1 MKPNSCAAA
10 WFVAKSVRFLAA
22 IDGLPGALQA
32 RALDCDVA
40 RLVRIRGDR
49 RLVLPAICALVAT
62 IGAVRAGAAAE
73 PARPTHLLVVSIDG
87 LAWQRLQPALPRL
100 GVLRSLV
107 EAGASGPLQTVFP
120 SMTWAAHA
128 SIATGR
134 NPGGHGVLGNRY
146 YDRNSDDLVET
157 WQRDAAILRAP
168 ALWQVAKAA
177 GWTTAALLWPQTSR
191 AQGLDWQVPEVY
203 GQRNF
208 ESGSTPGL
216 LGQLQAQAGL
226 PVGHIGKLGS
236 DEAFLLDSWVRDAA
250 VWLIETKKPR
260 LALVHFL
267 SVDTFSHA
275 WGPAAVE
282 PRWGLELVDRYLGD
296 VINAYQ
302 RAGLR
307 DKLLI
312 CVVSDHGFL
321 ELTEAFSPWEALQA
335 SPLKPAEKSLIRF
348 AINGQAVFVSTRGA
362 PILQAAPAPPPP
374 KSKKARPPKLSPA
387 ESALLKLKAYLRS
400 LPQVEGIV
408 EQDQYA
414 DLGLGSLADDPNLP
428 EFIAM
433 LRPDVQ
439 SVQGNRA
446 APRGKIL
453 VGGHGYLPTHAP
465 LLGAFILA
473 GPGAQRLQ
481 IKDMRAIDVAPTLGR
496 AFGWTWP
503 GPTDGVIR
511 QDLLKLP

>member
-1 MKPNSCAAA
+1 M
-10 WFVAKSVRFLAA
+10 
-22 IDGLPGALQA
+22 
-32 RALDCDVA
+32 
-40 RLVRIRGDR
+40 R
-49 RLVLPAICALVAT
+49 RALVAA
-62 IGAVRAGAAAE
+62 GAVLLLGAAVAVVGVAAE
-73 PARPTHLLVVSIDG
+73 PARPSHMLLVSIDG
-87 LAWQRLQPALPRL
+87 LAWQRLGPVLPRL
-100 GVLRSLV
+100 PVLRGLV
-107 EAGASGPLQTVFP
+107 ESGASGPLQSVFP

-146 YDRNSDDLVET
+146 YDRQHDDLVET
-157 WQRDAAILRAP
+157 WQRDATILRAP
-168 ALWQVAKAA
+168 AVWQVAKAA
-177 GWTTAALLWPQTSR
+177 GWSTAALLWPQTSR

-216 LGQLQAQAGL
+216 LSQLQSQVGL

-250 VWLIETKKPR
+250 VWLVETKKPR

-267 SVDTFSHA
+267 SVDTFSHS
-275 WGPAAVE
+275 WGPGAVE

-296 VINAYQ
+296 VLAAYQ

-307 DKLLI
+307 DKLVV

-321 ELTEAFSPWEALQA
+321 ELTEAFSPWDALQA
-335 SPLKPAEKSLIRF
+335 APLKPAEKSLIRF

-362 PILQAAPAPPPP
+362 PIVQTPPPSPPP
-374 KSKKARPPKLSPA
+374 KGKKAKPPKLTPA
-387 ESALLKLKAYLRS
+387 ESALTKLKAYLREQ
-400 LPQVEGIV
+400 PQVEGIV
-408 EQDQYA
+408 EQDQFA

-428 EFIAM
+428 EFIAV

-439 SVQGNRA
+439 AVQGTRP
-446 APRGKIL
+446 APRGKVL
-453 VGGHGYLPTHAP
+453 VGGHGYHPSHPP

-473 GPGAQRLQ
+473 GPGARRLQ
-481 IKDMRAIDVAPTLGR
+481 VKDMRAIDVAPTLGR
-496 AFGWTWP
+496 LFGWTWP
-503 GPTDGVIR
+503 GQVDGTPR
-511 QDLLKLP
+511 QDLIAAP

>member
-1 MKPNSCAAA
+1 MNFADLYRPIERQDLVSPDAASQPPRRA
-10 WFVAKSVRFLAA
+10 PSKRCSQLAVWALAA
-22 IDGLPGALQA
+22 GALWA
-32 RALDCDVA
+32 RA
-40 RLVRIRGDR
+40 GQ
-49 RLVLPAICALVAT
+49 T
-62 IGAVRAGAAAE
+62 AE
-73 PARPTHLLVVSIDG
+73 PVRPTHVLVVSIDG
-87 LAWQRLQPALPRL
+87 LAWQRLGPLLPRL
-100 GVLRSLV
+100 PTLRALAES
-107 EAGASGPLQTVFP
+107 GTSGPLQSVFP

-146 YDRNSDDLVET
+146 YDRAADDVVET
-157 WQRDAAILRAP
+157 WQRDADLLRAP

-177 GWTTAALLWPQTSR
+177 AWTTAALLWPQTSR

-216 LGQLQAQAGL
+216 LGQLQAQVGL
-226 PVGHIGKLGS
+226 PVAHIGKLGGE
-236 DEAFLLDSWVRDAA
+236 EAFLLDSWVRDAA
-250 VWLIETKKPR
+250 VWLVETKKPR

-267 SVDTFSHA
+267 SVDTFSHS

-296 VINAYQ
+296 VLAAYQ

-307 DKLLI
+307 DKLVV

-335 SPLKPAEKSLIRF
+335 APLKPAERALLRF
-348 AINGQAVFVSTRGA
+348 AINGQAVFVSTRG
-362 PILQAAPAPPPP
+362 PPLFQAPALAPLP
-374 KSKKARPPKLSPA
+374 KGRKAKPPKLSPVEA
-387 ESALLKLKAYLRS
+387 ALAKLKAYLRS
-400 LPQVEGIV
+400 QPQVEGIV

-439 SVQGNRA
+439 SVQGTRP

-453 VGGHGYLPTHAP
+453 VGGHGYLPTHPP
-465 LLGAFILA
+465 LLGAFVLA
-473 GPGAQRLQ
+473 GPGARRGST
-481 IKDMRAIDVAPTLGR
+481 KDMRAIDVAPTLGR
-496 AFGWTWP
+496 LFGWKWP
-503 GPTDGVIR
+503 GPTDGVVR
-511 QDLLKLP
+511 QDLLALP